1 MKASPLPSRSRL
13 APTPT
18 APAAPAHDALS
29 TSSSTLVNAD
39 MDEDKARRRLR
50 LANTPSLHA
59 LDEEGP
65 VPFDMKRGLFTSD
78 GWLRADARPAS
89 SSKHEYADDH
99 RCSDQETA
107 SGLCRCAQDAS
118 PDSASPSS
126 PGGERAEPGR
136 RGARESDDERA
147 NYDQQL
153 LAARKRKLLAEVATT
168 RAREYGMGAMEGES
182 GDSTSHSLRRSR
194 DLRSDPVLVPRPSLS
209 LRHPSSSSDDDEW
222 SRPILNRRWASSP
235 TLPAT
240 KSRTMSEQGAV
251 ISGRR
256 SSAPRVQTASS
267 ERTKDRRSS
276 SAASQTSMPLAT
288 PPSAARRSISN
299 VFEKLLKEEESRRE
313 EERVRKE
320 AARERRREEKRRR
333 EEERGAWEHSN
344 DFRETQAPI
353 LWEKPDAD
361 GVDLGSDAVPEE
373 ASRTQ
378 QDASRLERLSQT
390 VAHGSSAAKIPSSV
404 SPSKPT
410 ADLYRRRL
418 DALGSMEDE
427 GEGKGSTAAAAPV
440 LHVEGAAEDTHA
452 DPITRFSFPNKPS
465 PTLSGQ
471 EGRHF
476 LSPDLNS
483 TSPHSSQGQL
493 GSPSSPRRNAHR
505 RTGNREG
512 VVDVISL
519 SANSPS
525 LHQDQVQS
533 RVESLFESPVM
544 QVANEEGEETASVD
558 DKQMSS
564 QSLRR
569 VTFSPQPE
577 VIESVIEEEE
587 EEGEGEGEEGGEEEE
602 TERVKR
608 EESDEAGELKGGKN
622 DWDAGTAVAEDR
634 QIDLDVIEQATE
646 DAIGDGMD
654 GKVPSA
660 TPARRLSGTP
670 LRRTYASPMFPGAYL
685 SPALPLSS
693 PSVSYSRH
701 VLRPR
706 QAGPVQGLKE
716 SPTLRSTSPPLRA
729 RPLALQHT
737 SGPPRSRSSSSNLSI
752 SDHSFSRELEALA
765 EDEDHVTTGSDF
777 QGQAPLQSTP
787 PRASLSRGSNSIAE
801 PETEASML
809 GDDSLRLTLRQLAA
823 VLRNVGEINEDTCVQ
838 VSAIQAPAPL
848 SGKPEREQE
857 TLQPLLAGS
866 DGFLQWET
874 KSDDFLE
881 DRLGAIRKRLQRL
894 AKTRTPEKRRS
905 RSTSLL
911 WMLILQLG
919 LACLLVMAA
928 EARAKQLFLT
938 TYHDPFQPHG
948 MLEVPATTAA
958 SLLAPLLQPLLL
970 FPLGEHFWE
979 DNKVQLGWSWG
990 HTITWAL
997 HQALHGG
1004 ERAKVC
1010 KLLAAKTATLLDL
1023 DGIDVFRVGNF
1034 VPT

>member
-13 APTPT
+13 APTP
-18 APAAPAHDALS
+18 AAAAAAAPAHDALS

-89 SSKHEYADDH
+89 SAKREYADDH

-153 LAARKRKLLAEVATT
+153 LAARKRKLLAEMATT
-168 RAREYGMGAMEGES
+168 RARDYGMSTMEGES

-235 TLPAT
+235 TLPGT
-240 KSRTMSEQGAV
+240 KSRSLGEQDAF

-256 SSAPRVQTASS
+256 SSTPRVQSASS

-333 EEERGAWEHSN
+333 EEEKGAWEHSN
-344 DFRETQAPI
+344 DFRETQAPM
-353 LWEKPDAD
+353 LWEKSEAD
-361 GVDLGSDAVPEE
+361 GVDLGSDALPEE

-390 VAHGSSAAKIPSSV
+390 VAHGSSAAKIPPRV

-410 ADLYRRRL
+410 ADFYRRRL
-418 DALGSMEDE
+418 DALGSMEE
-427 GEGKGSTAAAAPV
+427 EGKGEGSTAAAAPA
-440 LHVEGAAEDTHA
+440 LHVEGAAEETHA
-452 DPITRFSFPNKPS
+452 DPITRFSFPSKPS
-465 PTLSGQ
+465 PTLAGQ
-471 EGRHF
+471 EVRRF
-476 LSPDLNS
+476 LSPDPNS

-525 LHQDQVQS
+525 LHQEQVQS

-544 QVANEEGEETASVD
+544 QAANEEGEETANVD
-558 DKQMSS
+558 DKQISS

-587 EEGEGEGEEGGEEEE
+587 EEGEEGGEEEE
-602 TERVKR
+602 ETEKGKR
-608 EESDEAGELKGGKN
+608 EESDEAGERKGGKN

-634 QIDLDVIEQATE
+634 QIDLDVIDQATE
-646 DAIGDGMD
+646 DATGDGMD
-654 GKVPSA
+654 DKVPSA

-706 QAGPVQGLKE
+706 QAGPVHGLKE
-716 SPTLRSTSPPLRA
+716 SPLLRSTSPPLRA
-729 RPLALQHT
+729 RPLALQQT
-737 SGPPRSRSSSSNLSI
+737 GGPPRSRSSSSNLSM
-752 SDHSFSRELEALA
+752 SDHSFSRELEALV

-801 PETEASML
+801 PKTEASLL

-838 VSAIQAPAPL
+838 VSAVQAPASL

-866 DGFLQWET
+866 DCILQGET
-874 KSDDFLE
+874 QSDDFLE

-894 AKTRTPEKRRS
+894 AKTRAPEKRRG

-911 WMLILQLG
+911 WMLVIQLG

-938 TYHDPFQPHG
+938 TYHDPFRPHG

-958 SLLAPLLQPLLL
+958 SLLAPLLQPLSL

-997 HQALHGG
+997 HQTLHGG